1 MEFNLKRGLNST
13 VQITV
18 EEKDTAVAH
27 GSGDLKVLATPA
39 MIALMERASKYSLK
53 PYLDEETTTVGIAID
68 IKHLKA
74 TPLGKKVKAEAILD
88 KIDGKKLFFNIEAWD
103 EKGKVGEGTHI
114 RYIVNSKKF
123 MEKLK

>member
-1 MEFNLKRGLNST
+1 MEFNLKEGLTST
-13 VQITV
+13 FEITV
-18 EEKDTAVAH
+18 ENKDTAVAY
-27 GSGDLKVLATPA
+27 GSGDLEVLATPA
-39 MIALMERASKYSLK
+39 MVALMERASKDSLK

-68 IKHLKA
+68 IKHLRA
-74 TPLGKKVKAEAILD
+74 TPLGERVKSEAILD
-88 KIDGKKLFFNIEAWD
+88 KVDGKKLFFNVEAWD